1 MSKKCK
7 KFLAWFIAGQVVQIV
22 AQILANSNYMRRPVL
37 FCAAAGF
44 LVLVAVG
51 VGMFVAG
58 KEKQTP
64 KSYREWA
71 EQEVDLH
78 DS

>member
-7 KFLAWFIAGQVVQIV
+7 AYLIWFIAGQVVQIV
-22 AQILANSNYMRRPVL
+22 AQLLANTNYMRRPVL

-51 VGMFVAG
+51 VGMWVAG
-58 KEKQTP
+58 KEKLKP
-64 KSYREWA
+64 KSYLDYA
-71 EQEVDLH
+71 EPEVDLH
-78 DS
+78 E